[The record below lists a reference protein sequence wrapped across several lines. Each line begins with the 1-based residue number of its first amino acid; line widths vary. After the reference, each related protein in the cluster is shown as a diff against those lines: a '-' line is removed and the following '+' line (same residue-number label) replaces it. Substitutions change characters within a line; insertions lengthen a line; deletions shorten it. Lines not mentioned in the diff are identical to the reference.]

1 MSGSELVNPS
11 GGITVPLPVNQGGT
25 GSTTQNFVD
34 LTTGQSSIGGSK
46 GFTSPVKVPDGTA
59 AAPGITPTTQTNMG
73 MYRSGSN
80 VLGLS
85 SNGTAAI
92 TMSASG
98 VVVAAPRVL
107 QTTDFYNIRSWRL
120 GTDYIRDAIA
130 PYECYTSV
138 IATTSSTAIKMGDIN
153 GAGEFAPQGFYPRS
167 AILDRGTA
175 SEEYV
180 VVTSAGV
187 LNATD
192 TATAGYDVY
201 DMTIT
206 RGYPIG
212 GGTGKAHSAGATLE
226 WTDNSTLMNGYILPT
241 TSSPAIISFIQ
252 GATSETADPIKIFT
266 PPRGSASGWAAP
278 STGQIVG
285 FATTINGKNFQ
296 LIEPLTGTVLANFT
310 ADARTT
316 VAVQYNASAFDFYP
330 FIFSKAGGIITA
342 SDIKLTPAGGGV
354 LVKEGTNAKMGVV
367 TLVAGTATVNT
378 TKVTANSR
386 IFLSV
391 ESLGTVTVPTAVAV
405 TAVTPA
411 TSFVITSANVVDTSV
426 ISWLIIEPAA

>member
-1 MSGSELVNPS
+1 MPVYRQAVDLVNNQTV
-11 GGITVPLPVNQGGT
+11 GGVKTF
-25 GSTTQNFVD
+25 S
-34 LTTGQSSIGGSK
+34 
-46 GFTSPVKVPDGTA
+46 SPVKVPDGTA

-73 MYRSGSN
+73 MYRAASN
-80 VLGLS
+80 SLGLS
-85 SNGTAAI
+85 SNGTQAMTVTA
-92 TMSASG
+92 TG
-98 VVVAAPRVL
+98 VVIAATRVL
-107 QTTDFYNIRSWRL
+107 QATDFYNIRSWRL
-120 GTDYIRDAIA
+120 GTDYIRDAIG

-138 IATTSSTAIKMGDIN
+138 VGTGGSTAIKMGDPS
-153 GAGEFAPQGFYPRS
+153 GTGEFAPQGFYPRS
-167 AILDRGTA
+167 AIIDRGTA
-175 SEEYV
+175 NEEYV
-180 VVTSAGV
+180 VVTTAGV

-201 DMTIT
+201 DLTIV
-206 RGYPIG
+206 RGRPIG
-212 GGTGKAHSAGATLE
+212 NGTPIAHSAGATFE
-226 WTDNSTLMNGYILPT
+226 WTDNANLMNGYILPT

-252 GATSETADPIKIFT
+252 GATAETADPIKIFT

-278 STGQIVG
+278 TTGQVLG

-296 LIEPLTGTVLANFT
+296 LIEPLSLTVLAEFT

-316 VAVQYNASAFDFYP
+316 VAVQYNASAFDFFP

-367 TLVAGTATVNT
+367 TLVAGVATVNT
-378 TKVTANSR
+378 TKVSANSR

-426 ISWLIIEPAA
+426 ISWQIIEPA